1 MDIDHMDLHMVQ
13 LKKMN
18 KLLSRVVEGL
28 AL

>member
-13 LKKMN
+13 LEKIN